1 VYDEKMVLISINNR
15 LFKVLSSL
23 SLIGLFS
30 AFLLAAC
37 GGGGSDS
44 SSSSSS
50 STTPVST
57 YAVFPTPAGTACLN
71 STTQGSTVNVS
82 NTDAFGNII
91 FGVSG
96 TGNGTA
102 KPYSCLVVDKANNQ
116 PVYSGSQSVRFET
129 RPGDCFIGDGGYDDC
144 ANDRQHN
151 DLSTYAGNH
160 ASTQGKIIT
169 YEYSLYLP
177 TQTLI
182 RPASAKG
189 CYSTVGMIITQIN
202 FNSIQGNDYGY
213 IAFLNVGETGNLYLQ
228 SINGVSNLYGSQVSL
243 DTSPADKWIKM
254 KYVIKSSA
262 ASDGYLNVY
271 MNDKLV
277 YSRTGATIP
286 GENYY
291 NMLKVGIYNGQVSCA
306 AQPWQPQVV
315 YFDGFSTTVQN
326 F

>member
-1 VYDEKMVLISINNR
+1 MKSVVVVITAL
-15 LFKVLSSL
+15 
-23 SLIGLFS
+23 
-30 AFLLAAC
+30 LLAAC

-50 STTPVST
+50 TTTPVST

-262 ASDGYLNVY
+262 AADGYLNVY

-306 AQPWQPQVV
+306 AQPWQPQAI
-315 YFDGFSTTVQN
+315 YYDGFNTSVQ
-326 F
+326 